1 MSLPS
6 PLRSVEIAEANS
18 PKLFSQFWSGWFRSV
33 WKVLNPGISVTVT
46 IPKLTGGGANGS
58 IVVQDGIVTKVVQPT

>member
-6 PLRSVEIAEANS
+6 PLRAAKIEDASS

-33 WKVLNPGISVTVT
+33 WKVLNPGISATVT
-46 IPKLTGGGANGS
+46 IPKLTGGGTNGS
-58 IVVQDGIVTKVVQPT
+58 IIVQDGIITKVVQPT